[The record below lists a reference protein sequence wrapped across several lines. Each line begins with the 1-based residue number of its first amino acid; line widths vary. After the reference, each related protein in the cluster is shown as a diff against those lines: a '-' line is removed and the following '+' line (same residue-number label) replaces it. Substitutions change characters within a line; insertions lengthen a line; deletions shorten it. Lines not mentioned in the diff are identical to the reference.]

1 MNFFCHRYAQVSLL
15 RLFRV
20 GGHPDRS
27 PGDAGDVV
35 ILIATSISFRAISK
49 GKAMAAIIFANCV
62 VLDGTQWGRR
72 EDHHVIVEGGLIREV
87 ADRPIVAADTET
99 IDLAG
104 RTLMPGLIDAHA
116 HVIAVDAALA
126 RLAERPMSL
135 VTLQAGKVLE
145 AMLAR
150 GFTTIRD
157 AGGADGGLA
166 EAVAQGLVRGPRL
179 FPSGQALS
187 QTGGHG
193 DLRPR
198 TRSVTSCACCEY
210 GAGLARIADGVD
222 ECRRAARDELRK
234 GATQIK
240 IMASGGVASPYDP
253 IWNLQYSDDEMRAI
267 VEEARAWHT
276 YVLAH
281 AYTPE
286 AIRRAIDNGVRSI
299 EHANLIDAPTAAHVA
314 KAGGFVV
321 PTLVTYDALHRFG
334 RELGLGEASLAKL
347 ADVREAGLRSLEILA
362 AAGVRIGYGTDLL
375 GPMHRYQ
382 SREFVI
388 RAEAMAPFE
397 VIRSATT
404 VNAELL
410 NRSGELG
417 IVAAGAIADLIVVD
431 GDPLADIS
439 LLDGQGEHLIAIMKD
454 GVFHKRL
461 I

>member
-1 MNFFCHRYAQVSLL
+1 M
-15 RLFRV
+15 
-20 GGHPDRS
+20 
-27 PGDAGDVV
+27 
-35 ILIATSISFRAISK
+35 ATT
-49 GKAMAAIIFANCV
+49 IFANAA
-62 VLDGTQWGRR
+62 VLDGTNSNRR
-72 EDHHVIVEGGLIREV
+72 EGHHLLVEGERIKEV
-87 ADRPIVAADTET
+87 SDRPIACAGAET

-104 RTLMPGLIDAHA
+104 RTLMPGLIDAHV

-126 RLAERPMSL
+126 RLAEQPLTL
-135 VTLQAGKVLE
+135 VSLQAGRILE
-145 AMLAR
+145 GMLAR
-150 GFTTIRD
+150 GFTSVRD

-198 TRSVTSCACCEY
+198 TRSVVSCACCEY

-222 ECRRAARDELRK
+222 ECLRAARDELRK

-253 IWNLQYSDDEMRAI
+253 IWNLQYSDEEMRAI
-267 VEEARAWHT
+267 VGEARAWHT

-286 AIRRAIDNGVRSI
+286 AIRRSIENGVRSI
-299 EHANLIDAPTAAHVA
+299 EHANLIDAPTAELVA
-314 KAGGFVV
+314 AAGGFVV

-334 RELGLGEASLAKL
+334 RELGFAEASLEKL
-347 ADVREAGLRSLEILA
+347 ADVREAGLRSLEILRH
-362 AAGVRIGYGTDLL
+362 AGVKIGYGTDLL
-375 GPMHRYQ
+375 GPMHQYQ

-388 RAEAMAPFE
+388 RAEAMTPFE
-397 VIRSATT
+397 VIRSATI

-417 IVAAGAIADLIVVD
+417 LVAAGARADLIAVD

-439 LLDGQGEHLIAIMKD
+439 LLDGQGEHLSVIMKD
-454 GVFHKRL
+454 GVLHKRMH
-461 I
+461 